1 MTKKETNYSN
11 TLSNC
16 MKWSCTFLKLF
27 CVAWTRECWSLGMR
41 FVKIYGILL
50 SHTAYGVIYWLNITN
65 VQCSLE
71 CYIVTARN
79 ISKKESVDLIIILL
93 CKNPKILMTNPL
105 NVLNVS
111 LRKQATFCDATTGFP
126 ANWHLRNK
134 RRNFILMTHHYPDL
148 GSASNILVVLCH
160 LWNLLQP
167 IGSTTQI
174 LHHQFTGKP
183 LVVLRNV
190 VSFLRLIKCW
200 VVTAY
205 NVLCCG
211 VLYVWKWSTVANL
224 YPPEVSL

>member
-1 MTKKETNYSN
+1 MN
-11 TLSNC
+11 
-16 MKWSCTFLKLF
+16 WSCTFLKLL

-50 SHTAYGVIYWLNITN
+50 SHTYCLWSYLNITN